1 MRNTENN
8 CGSHRIAKAK
18 RTKQKTYFS
27 KKRSFFA
34 HFQTLCYEL
43 LFLGFGTSVR
53 IHMTTAE
60 LTPSTSFQEILK
72 NAFSPCKN
80 IRRRSRVRAVPQRK
94 THGTA
99 GISAQRSIFLKEA
112 LGLIS
117 QNFIVFC
124 CFLLVFEFL
133 LHYIS
138 LKVFFQLNQLLSFL
152 LSLT

>member
-27 KKRSFFA
+27 KKQSFFG
-34 HFQTLCYEL
+34 HFWTLCYEL
-43 LFLGFGTSVR
+43 LFHGFGTSVR

-94 THGTA
+94 TRGTA
-99 GISAQRSIFLKEA
+99 GISAQRPIFLKKHWVMF
-112 LGLIS
+112 LRILL
-117 QNFIVFC
+117 FFVVF
-124 CFLLVFEFL
+124 
-133 LHYIS
+133 S
-138 LKVFFQLNQLLSFL
+138 
-152 LSLT
+152 

>member
-27 KKRSFFA
+27 KKRSFFG
-34 HFQTLCYEL
+34 HFWTLCYEL

-99 GISAQRSIFLKEA
+99 GISAQRSIFLKRSI
-112 LGLIS
+112 GS
-117 QNFIVFC
+117 Y
-124 CFLLVFEFL
+124 FLLFFVVFSWFSSFF
-133 LHYIS
+133 YIT
-138 LKVFFQLNQLLSFL
+138 FP
-152 LSLT
+152 